1 MTLSLSKIFLL
12 TLLCQ
17 NEVRFFDEKPNAN
30 GHYAF
35 GYGGQPHDDI
45 SLPNPKFFEDLDKR
59 IKSSP
64 GLRLELTESPM
75 LTRNGPEKA
84 RDFGR
89 YLGRRFVR
97 RKNFVYVAPAH
108 SSEAMK
114 ALIQGIRD
122 YDTLH
127 WMQQMKQ

>member
-1 MTLSLSKIFLL
+1 MTLSLSKILLL

-45 SLPNPKFFEDLDKR
+45 SLPNPKFFADLDKR
-59 IKSSP
+59 IKRQP
-64 GLRLELTESPM
+64 GLRIELTESEM

-89 YLGRRFVR
+89 FLGRRFQR
-97 RKNFVYVAPAH
+97 RKNFAYVAPPIP
-108 SSEAMK
+108 SETMR
-114 ALIQGIRD
+114 ALLDGILD
-122 YDTLH
+122 YDRTH
-127 WMQQMKQ
+127 WMKQ